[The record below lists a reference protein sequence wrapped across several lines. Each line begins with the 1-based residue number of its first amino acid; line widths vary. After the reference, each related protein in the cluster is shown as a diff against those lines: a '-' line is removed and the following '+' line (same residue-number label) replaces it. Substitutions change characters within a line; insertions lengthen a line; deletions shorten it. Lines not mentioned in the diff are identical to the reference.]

1 MQAKQGCGEGLKGQ
15 VLVEKGAPQS
25 LTIGWSGKESLSGTS
40 RVPRR
45 THRSTRITQVR
56 CPVEDSSAFRIGTEI
71 ALRIKAEKKK
81 VKQICGSI
89 KNYTQYI
96 NTFFPRRRN
105 KLFVGF
111 TALLII
117 HI

>member
-1 MQAKQGCGEGLKGQ
+1 MQAKQGWGEGVKGQ
-15 VLVEKGAPQS
+15 GLVEKGAPQS

-56 CPVEDSSAFRIGTEI
+56 RPDEDSSAFRIGTEI

-81 VKQICGSI
+81 KS
-89 KNYTQYI
+89 
-96 NTFFPRRRN
+96 
-105 KLFVGF
+105 
-111 TALLII
+111 
-117 HI
+117 